1 MKKAFLTLIP
11 ALGFVAMT
19 MTSCEDNC
27 CTLATAKICE
37 DDLPAGYD
45 GWDEYADYLESIGYS
60 CN

>member
-19 MTSCEDNC
+19 MTSCKDNC
-27 CTLATAKICE
+27 CTFATAEICEEDLAT
-37 DDLPAGYD
+37 GYD
-45 GWDEYADYLESIGYS
+45 NWDDYATYLESIGYT